1 MSAAQ
6 TAVSIAKS
14 VPLGTTIIVA
24 LSSALFMIDSF
35 TGYKINDSLC
45 LSSNRLTTGIF
56 SHFFSLILNPL
67 VHAGPLHYTVGVL
80 MFPIVATGVE
90 KQLGTIGFLNL
101 FVTGTLI
108 TSMAYIL
115 VTWTVSWFVASVSC
129 SYDSG
134 EQRAPVDWIFRSLL
148 CLQLKDSIDAG
159 FTKLQGALINVSRI
173 GINIPDYLYPLPFL
187 GIYMIFFSFTTLVGH
202 IMSCAVG
209 CLYFLGVLDPVFRTD
224 TDNAYRRIT
233 AKLGKRRCICMVC

>member
-1 MSAAQ
+1 MLQSDWSSLLKSVLIWRRPVSYSRQNPEQREELIFALRTKFTRNKMSAAQ

-24 LSSALFMIDSF
+24 LSSTLFMIDSF

-115 VTWTVSWFVASVSC
+115 VTWTVSWFVASVS
-129 SYDSG
+129 
-134 EQRAPVDWIFRSLL
+134 
-148 CLQLKDSIDAG
+148 
-159 FTKLQGALINVSRI
+159 
-173 GINIPDYLYPLPFL
+173 
-187 GIYMIFFSFTTLVGH
+187 
-202 IMSCAVG
+202 
-209 CLYFLGVLDPVFRTD
+209 
-224 TDNAYRRIT
+224 
-233 AKLGKRRCICMVC
+233 